1 MLIDSESNLY
11 RVRCNQVRI
20 VQERH
25 SSAPVDLGPQAE
37 WALDPRA
44 GRLNCVLHK
53 GSLSSTDECPYR
65 GEREIP
71 RWRSVSL
78 VQTSSSHED
87 WTTYI
92 PTLSATFVLL
102 ANPSNALCSFFAIQ
116 HCVNFCYADS
126 SDQNTRTNYQIVG
139 RNKSLR

>member
-11 RVRCNQVRI
+11 RVRCNQVG
-20 VQERH
+20 
-25 SSAPVDLGPQAE
+25 SSKKDIQVLQSIIGPQAE

-44 GRLNCVLHK
+44 GRLSCVLHK
-53 GSLSSTDECPYR
+53 GSLSSTDECPYK

-78 VQTSSSHED
+78 VQTSSSPED

-92 PTLSATFVLL
+92 LTLFAALFLP
-102 ANPSNALCSFFAIQ
+102 ANSSNIPCSFLAI
-116 HCVNFCYADS
+116 
-126 SDQNTRTNYQIVG
+126 
-139 RNKSLR
+139 